1 MIFIDINGTK
11 VERVLLE
18 VNNRLVRLPKFIGV
32 IWLKIKKIRRLT

>member
-18 VNNRLVRLPKFIGV
+18 VNNRLVRLPNFIGV
-32 IWLKIKKIRRLT
+32 IWLKIKKN